1 MTRKNLATILLRGVV
16 IGVLLLW
23 SVGPVL
29 AGLATSL
36 STQTEINEQP
46 APLWPARPDF
56 GNYAA
61 LLNPNFSVPG
71 SVSGASEVK
80 AFGTSLRNTLVSTT
94 VTVVAVLVVCILAG
108 YAFNRLRFPGRRVLF
123 YGVIATLTVP
133 AFALL
138 APLFRLLSDLK
149 LMDTFPGLAL
159 IYLSAL
165 GPLAVWLFYNY
176 TGDLPLEPEEAALVD
191 GCNRWQS
198 FVFVVLPQMVPGIA
212 AITAIEVL
220 SVWGQFLLPLLFAPT
235 LATKPVTVL
244 ITEFVGKYSTNV
256 PLISAAGM
264 LALIPPALV
273 ALFLNRHIR
282 GILSGWDK

>member
-1 MTRKNLATILLRGVV
+1 MIRKRLVPNLLRGAV
-16 IGVLLLW
+16 IAVLLLW
-23 SVGPVL
+23 SVGPLL
-29 AGLATSL
+29 AGLSTSL
-36 STQTEINEQP
+36 STQLELNQVP
-46 APLWPARPDF
+46 APLWPAHPEF
-56 GNYAA
+56 GYYAA
-61 LLNPNFSVPG
+61 LLNPNFAVPG

-80 AFGTSLRNTLVSTT
+80 LFARAMWNTLAETAG
-94 VTVVAVLVVCILAG
+94 TVVAVVVVCILAG
-108 YAFNRLRFPGRRVLF
+108 YAFNRLRFPGRRILF
-123 YGVIATLTVP
+123 YGVIVTLTIP

-138 APLFRLLSDLK
+138 APLFRLFSDLK
-149 LMDTFPGLAL
+149 LMDTYPGLVL
-159 IYLSAL
+159 LYLSAL

-198 FVFVVLPQMVPGIA
+198 FILVVLPQMVPGIA

-244 ITEFVGKYSTNV
+244 ITEFVGKYSTNI

-264 LALIPPALV
+264 LALLPPALV
-273 ALFLNRHIR
+273 ALFLNRYIR
-282 GILSGWDK
+282 GILSGWDR

>member
-1 MTRKNLATILLRGVV
+1 MTRKQLIPNLLRGIV
-16 IGVLLLW
+16 IAVLLIW
-23 SVGPVL
+23 SVGPIL

-36 STQTEINEQP
+36 STQLEINQVP
-46 APLWPARPDF
+46 APLWPPHPEF
-56 GNYAA
+56 GYYTA
-61 LLNPNFSVPG
+61 LLNPNFAVPG

-80 AFGTSLRNTLVSTT
+80 SFAHAMWNSLVETGGSVG
-94 VTVVAVLVVCILAG
+94 AILVVCILAG
-108 YAFNRLRFPGRRVLF
+108 YAFNRLRFPGRRALF
-123 YGVIATLTVP
+123 YGVIATLTIP

-138 APLFRLLSDLK
+138 APLFRLFSDLK
-149 LMDTFPGLAL
+149 LMDSYSGLVL

-176 TGDLPLEPEEAALVD
+176 TGDLPLEVEEAALVD
-191 GCNRWQS
+191 GCNRWQA
-198 FVFVVLPQMVPGIA
+198 FVLVVLPQMVPGIA
-212 AITAIEVL
+212 AITAIGFL

-264 LALIPPALV
+264 LALLPPALV
-273 ALFLNRHIR
+273 ALFLNRYIR
-282 GILSGWDK
+282 GILSGWDR

>member
-1 MTRKNLATILLRGVV
+1 MTRKRLVPNLLRGAV
-16 IGVLLLW
+16 IVVLLLW
-23 SVGPVL
+23 SVGPIL
-29 AGLATSL
+29 AGLSTSL
-36 STQTEINEQP
+36 STQLELSQVP
-46 APLWPARPDF
+46 APLWPAHPEWGYF
-56 GNYAA
+56 AA
-61 LLNPNFSVPG
+61 LLNPNFAVPG

-80 AFGTSLRNTLVSTT
+80 SFAQAMWNTLVEAWVSV
-94 VTVVAVLVVCILAG
+94 VTILVLCILAG

-123 YGVIATLTVP
+123 YGVIATLTIP
-133 AFALL
+133 AFGLL
-138 APLFRLLSDLK
+138 APLFRLFSDLK
-149 LMDTFPGLAL
+149 LMDSYQGLVL

-191 GCNRWQS
+191 GCNRWRA
-198 FVFVVLPQMVPGIA
+198 FVLVVLPQMVPGIA
-212 AITAIEVL
+212 AITAIEFL

-264 LALIPPALV
+264 LALLPPALV
-273 ALFLNRHIR
+273 ALFLNRYIR
-282 GILSGWDK
+282 GILSGWDR